1 MAYSLGID
9 LGTTLSA
16 AATARDGLIEIVQL
30 GEQTATM
37 PSIVV
42 VRAGVEVLVG
52 DAAERESANEP
63 SRTARGFKRRLGD
76 PDPIILGGEP
86 YGAEALLAHVL
97 RAIVARVSEGAGAP
111 PDAIV
116 VTHPAS
122 YGPDKIA
129 LLEGA
134 VRQAGLENVTF
145 LTEPEAAA
153 IHDDQRDP
161 LTVGSFVA
169 VYDFGGGT
177 FDAAI
182 LRKTETGFEEVG
194 TSEEMEHLG
203 GIDFDDA
210 FSSSV
215 VGFVSA
221 NGIAVD
227 ADDPATAAA
236 LVRLRDEGRRAKEA
250 LSSEPET
257 TVHVDLPGFQTEL
270 PLTREDF
277 EDLIR
282 PHIAETIGAL
292 ARATESAGLTFHGL
306 DRVLLIGGSSRIPL
320 VAEMVGEATDRPITV
335 DPDSKDSIAL
345 GAAFVAEQRRLAA
358 ETDAEAAAAAAGVVG
373 TGSILGME
381 AAAAMD
387 AVVADEPDAAPPTEV
402 VPVVAAEPAA
412 TSTTETVAPAAQ
424 AAVLAGVRDR
434 TYRTADDR
442 LGGGARRP
450 GPRPAARGRRLRD
463 AVGCR
468 VVEPAGLRR
477 ARQLGAIGRA
487 IGLPHTV
494 GQRGPDIDSTPIVER
509 SLLHPVRPRPVARHG
524 SPGSPSATGAT
535 SSTTRRSGTRRLC
548 PGRTCTSSSTPCPCP
563 MPACPGQARGSC
575 TPGRRRSP
583 ATRSAT
589 SPRMRPRCASSSRTP
604 TIRSSRTPGTAW
616 SCRSPSPRARRAPG
630 RRPGTGIAGCG

>member
-76 PDPIILGGEP
+76 PDPIVLGGKP
-86 YGAEALLAHVL
+86 YGAEGLLAHVL

-122 YGPDKIA
+122 YDPDKIA

-203 GIDFDDA
+203 GIDFDEA

-227 ADDPATAAA
+227 VDDPATAAA

-292 ARATESAGLTFHGL
+292 ARVTESAGLTFHGL

-358 ETDAEAAAAAAGVVG
+358 ETDATAAAAAAGVVG

-387 AVVADEPDAAPPTEV
+387 AVVVDETDAAPPTEA
-402 VPVVAAEPAA
+402 VPVVAAEATA
-412 TSTTETVAPAAQ
+412 TSATETVAPAAET
-424 AAVLAGVRDR
+424 AVAGVNDR
-434 TYRTADDR
+434 TYSRRMIASAAA
-442 LGGGARRP
+442 LGGLVLVLLLAAGASGMLSGAASSSP
-450 GPRPAARGRRLRD
+450 PASNALVSS
-463 AVGCR
+463 APS
-468 VVEPAGLRR
+468 VVPSAS
-477 ARQLGAIGRA
+477 ATQAA
-487 IGLPHTV
+487 SAAPT
-494 GQRGPDIDSTPIVER
+494 STPLP
-509 SLLHPVRPRPVARHG
+509 SSSALA
-524 SPGSPSATGAT
+524 SPSASPA
-535 SSTTRRSGTRRLC
+535 
-548 PGRTCTSSSTPCPCP
+548 GR
-563 MPACPGQARGSC
+563 QAR
-575 TPGRRRSP
+575 
-583 ATRSAT
+583 
-589 SPRMRPRCASSSRTP
+589 
-604 TIRSSRTPGTAW
+604 I
-616 SCRSPSPRARRAPG
+616 
-630 RRPGTGIAGCG
+630 TGIAVSDGRYVVDYQTFGYTPALPGTHMHFFFNTVSVPDAGVPGAGPWFLYAGPAPFTGYKVSDKPADASQMCILVANPDHSIIPDTGNCMVLPLP

>member
-1 MAYSLGID
+1 M
-9 LGTTLSA
+9 
-16 AATARDGLIEIVQL
+16 
-30 GEQTATM
+30 
-37 PSIVV
+37 
-42 VRAGVEVLVG
+42 LVG

-63 SRTARGFKRRLGD
+63 ARTARGFKRRLGD
-76 PDPIILGGEP
+76 PNPIVLGGKP
-86 YGAEALLAHVL
+86 YGAEALLAHLL
-97 RAIVARVSEGAGAP
+97 RAIVARVSEGAGGP

-116 VTHPAS
+116 LTHPAS
-122 YGPDKIA
+122 YGADKIA

-134 VRQAGLENVTF
+134 VRQAGIENVTF

-203 GIDFDDA
+203 GIDFDEA

-292 ARATESAGLTFHGL
+292 ARVTESAGLTFHGL

-358 ETDAEAAAAAAGVVG
+358 ETDAAAAAAAAGVVG

-387 AVVADEPDAAPPTEV
+387 AVVGDEADAAPPTEV
-402 VPVVAAEPAA
+402 VPVVAAEAAA
-412 TSTTETVAPAAQ
+412 TSATETVAPAAEA
-424 AAVLAGVRDR
+424 AAVAGVRDK
-434 TYRTADDR
+434 TYSRRMIASAAA
-442 LGGGARRP
+442 LGGLVLVLLLAAGASGMLSGAASSSP
-450 GPRPAARGRRLRD
+450 PASD
-463 AVGCR
+463 ALVSSAPS
-468 VVEPAGLRR
+468 VVPSASPTQS
-477 ARQLGAIGRA
+477 ASAA
-487 IGLPHTV
+487 PT
-494 GQRGPDIDSTPIVER
+494 STPLP
-509 SLLHPVRPRPVARHG
+509 SSSALA
-524 SPGSPSATGAT
+524 SPSATPA
-535 SSTTRRSGTRRLC
+535 
-548 PGRTCTSSSTPCPCP
+548 GR
-563 MPACPGQARGSC
+563 QAR
-575 TPGRRRSP
+575 
-583 ATRSAT
+583 
-589 SPRMRPRCASSSRTP
+589 
-604 TIRSSRTPGTAW
+604 I
-616 SCRSPSPRARRAPG
+616 
-630 RRPGTGIAGCG
+630 TGIAVSDGRYVVDYQTFGYTPALPGTHMHFFFNTVSVPDAGVPGAGPWFLYAGPAPFTGYKVSDKPADASQMCILVANPDHSIIPDTGNCMALPLP